1 MGRKSLGDYC
11 QWQQED
17 KKILKKV
24 NSIIKDIQRNWYTGI
39 GKPETLKNNLS
50 GWWSRRIMKKI
61 ELFIK

>member
-1 MGRKSLGDYC
+1 MKILWEEKAWCDYC

-39 GKPETLKNNLS
+39 GKPEVLKNNLS
-50 GWWSRRIMKKI
+50 GWWSRRIDEKK
-61 ELFIK
+61 